1 MMLNA
6 VTAITI
12 YGIVV
17 VSLMTWVFCS
27 KQTRAPRTR
36 KTARHI
42 FLRTVPFCLIF
53 FLICYVG
60 NLDPISVAIVSAF
73 VALISSA
80 GGLLFAPVGLVFL
93 CIGEWIIG
101 FPSKESF
108 FSKVPVHSVEEQRLL
123 DESLIGAVAVVA
135 TPLHPSGKIIVG
147 ENEYEATSDLGF
159 VEQGTKVIITGKKDF
174 AFTVREEPED
184 LASGDPSDESVPR

>member
-6 VTAITI
+6 VTTITI
-12 YGIVV
+12 YGIAV

-27 KQTRAPRTR
+27 KQTHAPRTR

-53 FLICYVG
+53 FLICHVG
-60 NLDPISVAIVSAF
+60 NLDPIKVAIVSAF
-73 VALISSA
+73 VVLISSA
-80 GGLLFAPVGLVFL
+80 GGLLFAPIGLVFL

-108 FSKVPVHSVEEQRLL
+108 FSKVPIHSDGEQRLL

-159 VEQGTKVIITGKKDF
+159 VEQGTKVIITGRKDF
-174 AFTVREEPED
+174 AFTVRQKPEEVGSEN
-184 LASGDPSDESVPR
+184 ASNE